1 MNTKFFS
8 FLLMLFLGLSLG
20 FTSCS
25 SDDDDDE
32 DKTENPTD
40 TQTSYTKGE
49 EIGKEFMQ
57 AYDGYKNAEG
67 TIEEAKAGLQLLSVY
82 TKYKTNKNDA
92 EWKKGFIAGAVKTD
106 AQKSEK
112 LSALLDTDLD
122 FSSVTGIAN
131 AITELDKIFLQGN

>member
-1 MNTKFFS
+1 
-8 FLLMLFLGLSLG
+8 MLSYGLSLG

-57 AYDGYKNAEG
+57 AYDGY
-67 TIEEAKAGLQLLSVY
+67 IEC
-82 TKYKTNKNDA
+82 
-92 EWKKGFIAGAVKTD
+92 
-106 AQKSEK
+106 
-112 LSALLDTDLD
+112 
-122 FSSVTGIAN
+122 
-131 AITELDKIFLQGN
+131 